1 MGVDHEVLPDCATEL
16 GRRPDAPADIHD
28 CILS

>member
-1 MGVDHEVLPDCATEL
+1 MGVDHGVLPDCATEL

-28 CILS
+28 FS